1 MDFKKILTAF
11 SLFILCLFSTYTV
24 HAFGG
29 LITSPFGYRTH
40 PIFGTVI
47 YHSGIDIGVV
57 SGTAVPAADSGTVI
71 YSGWAGGYGYFVMI
85 DHGDGIVSCYGHNE
99 ELLVQEGDKVS
110 KGDVISLS
118 GSTGY
123 STGPHLHFEVRQD
136 GEPID
141 PTSFAK
147 RAGWDLT
154 GDTSTNIIIE
164 IGKHIKGAI
173 TPNIDVDFTNYFV
186 PSETIAETT
195 KRLITLISKCFDFA
209 EKNLLS
215 LLVGLM
221 IIDLAWYFIR
231 GIIATGFG
239 LSGSESNIENFGT
252 LIPRFIRYG
261 FFIALFRSW
270 HTLVATFFIPMAEN
284 ISSTYS
290 GHEIT
295 QSSFIKFDDL
305 FISVSHVL
313 APFLHVDERFPLVVG
328 CIVGFFVFLCLC
340 FTILSTIFL
349 AEKLISFYI
358 MLVFGVLGIPLMFI
372 PRMGQYGKNMISSI
386 LSCVFDLIV
395 TMFAFTFISD
405 HLADMTPLDEKSIA
419 SLVIFTGVLGLILY
433 LIPALTKRTHSAFAS
448 LWS

>member
-29 LITSPFGYRTH
+29 QITSPFGYRTH
-40 PIFGTVI
+40 PIRGTVI
-47 YHSGIDIGVV
+47 YHSGIDIGVDY
-57 SGTAVPAADSGTVI
+57 GTAVSAADSGIVT
-71 YSGWAGGYGYFVMI
+71 YSGWANGYGYFVMI
-85 DHGDGIVSCYGHNE
+85 DHGNGIVSCYGHNQ

-118 GSTGY
+118 GSTGD

-164 IGKHIKGAI
+164 IGKKIKGAI

-195 KRLITLISKCFDFA
+195 TRLITLISKCFDFA
-209 EKNLLS
+209 EKNLLG
-215 LLVGLM
+215 LLTALA
-221 IIDLAWYFIR
+221 IIDFSWFMIPAIL
-231 GIIATGFG
+231 GITELNN
-239 LSGSESNIENFGT
+239 LSGVI
-252 LIPRFIRYG
+252 IRFIRYG
-261 FFIALFRSW
+261 FFFALFRSW

-295 QSSFIKFDDL
+295 ESSFIKFDDL

-313 APFLHVDERFPLVVG
+313 APFLHVDERFPLIVG

-386 LSCVFDLIV
+386 LSCIFDLIV

>member
-11 SLFILCLFSTYTV
+11 SLFILCFFSTYTV
-24 HAFGG
+24 NAFGG

-57 SGTAVPAADSGTVI
+57 SGTAVPAADSGIVT
-71 YSGWAGGYGYFVMI
+71 YSGWGGGYGYFVMI

-141 PTSFAK
+141 PTSLAK

-195 KRLITLISKCFDFA
+195 THLITLISKCFDFA
-209 EKNLLS
+209 EKNLLG
-215 LLVGLM
+215 LLTALA
-221 IIDLAWYFIR
+221 IIDFSWFMIPAIL
-231 GIIATGFG
+231 GITELNN
-239 LSGSESNIENFGT
+239 LSGVI
-252 LIPRFIRYG
+252 IRFIRYG
-261 FFIALFRSW
+261 FFFALFRSW

-386 LSCVFDLIV
+386 LSCIFDLIV

>member
-24 HAFGG
+24 NAFGG
-29 LITSPFGYRTH
+29 GITSPFGYRTH
-40 PIFGTVI
+40 PIYGTVI
-47 YHSGIDIGVV
+47 YHSGIDIGVDY
-57 SGTAVPAADSGTVI
+57 GTAIPAADSGTVT
-71 YSGWAGGYGYFVMI
+71 YSGWMQGYGYFVMI
-85 DHGDGIVSCYGHNE
+85 DHGDGIVTCYGHNQ
-99 ELLVQEGDKVS
+99 ELLVQEGEKVS
-110 KGDVISLS
+110 KDQVISLA
-118 GSTGY
+118 GSTGN
-123 STGPHLHFEVRQD
+123 STGPHLHFEVRQN

-141 PTSFAK
+141 PTSFTK

-186 PSETIAETT
+186 PSETIAEITT
-195 KRLITLISKCFDFA
+195 HLITLISKCFDFA
-209 EKNLLS
+209 EKNLLG
-215 LLVGLM
+215 LLIALA
-221 IIDLAWYFIR
+221 IIDFSWFMIPAIL
-231 GIIATGFG
+231 GITELNN
-239 LSGSESNIENFGT
+239 LSGVI
-252 LIPRFIRYG
+252 IRFIRYG
-261 FFIALFRSW
+261 FFFALFRSW

-290 GHEIT
+290 GHELT

-372 PRMGQYGKNMISSI
+372 PHMGQYGKNMISSI
-386 LSCVFDLIV
+386 LSCVFDLVV
-395 TMFAFTFISD
+395 TMFTFTFISD

>member
-11 SLFILCLFSTYTV
+11 SLFILCFFSTYTV
-24 HAFGG
+24 NAFGG

-85 DHGDGIVSCYGHNE
+85 DHGDGIVSCYGHNQD
-99 ELLVQEGDKVS
+99 LLVQEGDKVS

-195 KRLITLISKCFDFA
+195 THLITLISKCFDFA
-209 EKNLLS
+209 EKNLLG
-215 LLVGLM
+215 LLTALA
-221 IIDLAWYFIR
+221 IIDFSWFMIPAIL
-231 GIIATGFG
+231 GITELNN
-239 LSGSESNIENFGT
+239 LSGVI
-252 LIPRFIRYG
+252 IRFIRYG
-261 FFIALFRSW
+261 FFFALFRSW

-386 LSCVFDLIV
+386 LSCIFDLIV

>member
-11 SLFILCLFSTYTV
+11 SLFILCLFSTYTAN
-24 HAFGG
+24 AFGG
-29 LITSPFGYRTH
+29 QITSPFGYRTH
-40 PIFGTVI
+40 PIRGTVI
-47 YHSGIDIGVV
+47 YHSGIDIGVDY
-57 SGTAVPAADSGTVI
+57 GTAVSAADSGIVT
-71 YSGWAGGYGYFVMI
+71 YSGWANGYGYFVMI
-85 DHGDGIVSCYGHNE
+85 DHGNGIVSCYGHNQ

-118 GSTGY
+118 GSTGD

-164 IGKHIKGAI
+164 IGKKIKGAI

-195 KRLITLISKCFDFA
+195 TRLITLISKCFDFA
-209 EKNLLS
+209 EKNLLG
-215 LLVGLM
+215 LLTALA
-221 IIDLAWYFIR
+221 IIDFSWFMIPAIL
-231 GIIATGFG
+231 GITELNN
-239 LSGSESNIENFGT
+239 LSGVI
-252 LIPRFIRYG
+252 IRFIRYG
-261 FFIALFRSW
+261 FFFALFRSW

-295 QSSFIKFDDL
+295 ESSFIKFDDL

-313 APFLHVDERFPLVVG
+313 APFLHVDERFPLIVG

-372 PRMGQYGKNMISSI
+372 PHMGQYGKNMISSI
-386 LSCVFDLIV
+386 LSCIFDLIV

>member
-29 LITSPFGYRTH
+29 GITSPFGYRTH
-40 PIFGTVI
+40 PIYGTVI
-47 YHSGIDIGVV
+47 YHSGIDIGVDY
-57 SGTAVPAADSGTVI
+57 GTAVPAADSGTVT
-71 YSGWAGGYGYFVMI
+71 YSGWMQGYGYFVMI
-85 DHGDGIVSCYGHNE
+85 DHGDGIVTCYGHNQ
-99 ELLVQEGDKVS
+99 ELLVQEGEKVS
-110 KGDVISLS
+110 KSQVISLA
-118 GSTGY
+118 GSTGN
-123 STGPHLHFEVRQD
+123 STGPHLHFEVRQN

-195 KRLITLISKCFDFA
+195 THLITLISKCFDFA
-209 EKNLLS
+209 EKNLLG
-215 LLVGLM
+215 LLTALA
-221 IIDLAWYFIR
+221 IIDFSWFMIPAIL
-231 GIIATGFG
+231 GITELNN
-239 LSGSESNIENFGT
+239 LSGVI
-252 LIPRFIRYG
+252 IRFIRYG
-261 FFIALFRSW
+261 FFFVLFRSW

-386 LSCVFDLIV
+386 LSCVFDLVV
-395 TMFAFTFISD
+395 TMFTFTFISD

-433 LIPALTKRTHSAFAS
+433 LIPALTKRTHSAFSS

>member
-11 SLFILCLFSTYTV
+11 SLFILCFFSTYTV
-24 HAFGG
+24 NAFGG

-71 YSGWAGGYGYFVMI
+71 YSGWAEGYGYFVMI

-164 IGKHIKGAI
+164 IGKKIKGAI

-195 KRLITLISKCFDFA
+195 TRLITLISKCFDFA
-209 EKNLLS
+209 EKNLLG
-215 LLVGLM
+215 LLTALA
-221 IIDLAWYFIR
+221 IIDFSWFMIPAIL
-231 GIIATGFG
+231 GITELNN
-239 LSGSESNIENFGT
+239 LSGVI
-252 LIPRFIRYG
+252 IRFIRYG
-261 FFIALFRSW
+261 FFFALFRSW

-295 QSSFIKFDDL
+295 ESSFIKFDDL

-313 APFLHVDERFPLVVG
+313 APFLHVDERFPLIVG

-386 LSCVFDLIV
+386 LSCIFDLIV

>member
-11 SLFILCLFSTYTV
+11 SLLILCLFSTYTV
-24 HAFGG
+24 NAFGG
-29 LITSPFGYRTH
+29 QITSPFGYRTH
-40 PIFGTVI
+40 PIRGTVI
-47 YHSGIDIGVV
+47 YHSGIDIGVDY
-57 SGTAVPAADSGTVI
+57 GTVVPAADSGTVT
-71 YSGWAGGYGYFVMI
+71 YSGWMQGYGYFVMI
-85 DHGDGIVSCYGHNE
+85 DHGDGIVTCYGHNQ
-99 ELLVQEGDKVS
+99 ELLVEEGEKVS
-110 KGDVISLS
+110 KGQAISLA
-118 GSTGY
+118 GSTGD
-123 STGPHLHFEVRQD
+123 STGPHLHFEVCQN

-154 GDTSTNIIIE
+154 GDTTTNIIIE

-195 KRLITLISKCFDFA
+195 TRLITLISKCFDFA
-209 EKNLLS
+209 EKNLLG
-215 LLVGLM
+215 LLTALA
-221 IIDLAWYFIR
+221 IIDFSWFMIPAIL
-231 GIIATGFG
+231 GITELNN
-239 LSGSESNIENFGT
+239 LSGVI
-252 LIPRFIRYG
+252 IRFIRYG
-261 FFIALFRSW
+261 FFFALFRSW

-295 QSSFIKFDDL
+295 ESSFIKFDDL

-313 APFLHVDERFPLVVG
+313 APFLHVDERFPLIVG

-386 LSCVFDLIV
+386 LSCIFDLIV

>member
-11 SLFILCLFSTYTV
+11 SLFIFYLFSTYTI

-29 LITSPFGYRTH
+29 QITSPFGYRTH
-40 PIFGTVI
+40 PIYGTVI
-47 YHSGIDIGVV
+47 YHSGIDIGLDY
-57 SGTAVPAADSGTVI
+57 GTVIPAADSGTVT
-71 YSGWAGGYGYFVMI
+71 YSGWMQGYGYFVMI
-85 DHGDGIVSCYGHNE
+85 DHGDGIVTCYGHNQ
-99 ELLVQEGDKVS
+99 ELLVEEGEKVS
-110 KGDVISLS
+110 KGQAISLA
-118 GSTGY
+118 GSTGN
-123 STGPHLHFEVRQD
+123 STGPHLHFEVRQN

-154 GDTSTNIIIE
+154 GDTTTNIIIE
-164 IGKHIKGAI
+164 FGKYIKGAI

-195 KRLITLISKCFDFA
+195 TRLITLISKCFDFA
-209 EKNLLS
+209 EKNLLG
-215 LLVGLM
+215 LLMALA
-221 IIDLAWYFIR
+221 IIDFSWFMIPAIL
-231 GIIATGFG
+231 GITELNN
-239 LSGSESNIENFGT
+239 LSGVI
-252 LIPRFIRYG
+252 IRFIRYG
-261 FFIALFRSW
+261 FFFALFRSW

-295 QSSFIKFDDL
+295 ESSFIKFDDL

-313 APFLHVDERFPLVVG
+313 APFLHVDERFSLIVG
-328 CIVGFFVFLCLC
+328 CIVGLFVFLCLC

-372 PRMGQYGKNMISSI
+372 PRMEKYGKNMISSI
-386 LSCVFDLIV
+386 LSCIFDLIV

-419 SLVIFTGVLGLILY
+419 SLVLFTGVLGLILY

>member
-24 HAFGG
+24 NAFGG

-57 SGTAVPAADSGTVI
+57 SGTAVSAADSGTVI

-195 KRLITLISKCFDFA
+195 THLITLISKCFDFA
-209 EKNLLS
+209 EKNLLG
-215 LLVGLM
+215 LLTALA
-221 IIDLAWYFIR
+221 IIDFSWFMIPAIL
-231 GIIATGFG
+231 GITELNN
-239 LSGSESNIENFGT
+239 LSGVI
-252 LIPRFIRYG
+252 IRFIRYG
-261 FFIALFRSW
+261 FFFALFRSW

-290 GHEIT
+290 GHELT

-386 LSCVFDLIV
+386 LSCVFDLVV
-395 TMFAFTFISD
+395 TMFTFTFISD

>member
-11 SLFILCLFSTYTV
+11 SLFILCFFSTYTV
-24 HAFGG
+24 NAFGG

-40 PIFGTVI
+40 PIYGTVI
-47 YHSGIDIGVV
+47 YHSGIDIGVDY
-57 SGTAVPAADSGTVI
+57 GTAVPAADSGTVT
-71 YSGWAGGYGYFVMI
+71 YSGWAKGYGYFVMI
-85 DHGDGIVSCYGHNE
+85 DHGDGIVSCYGHNQD
-99 ELLVQEGDKVS
+99 LLVQEGDKVS

-164 IGKHIKGAI
+164 IGKYIKGAI

-195 KRLITLISKCFDFA
+195 TRLITLISKCFDFA
-209 EKNLLS
+209 EKNLLG
-215 LLVGLM
+215 LLTALA
-221 IIDLAWYFIR
+221 IIDFSWFMIPAIL
-231 GIIATGFG
+231 GITELNN
-239 LSGSESNIENFGT
+239 LSGVI
-252 LIPRFIRYG
+252 IRFIRYG
-261 FFIALFRSW
+261 FFFALFRSW

>member
-11 SLFILCLFSTYTV
+11 SLFILCFFSTYTV
-24 HAFGG
+24 NAFGG

-40 PIFGTVI
+40 PIRGTVI
-47 YHSGIDIGVV
+47 YHSGIDIGVDY
-57 SGTAVPAADSGTVI
+57 GTAVSAADSGIVT
-71 YSGWAGGYGYFVMI
+71 YSGWANGYGYFVMI
-85 DHGDGIVSCYGHNE
+85 DHGNGIVSCYGHNQ

-118 GSTGY
+118 GSTGD

-164 IGKHIKGAI
+164 IGKKIKGAI

-195 KRLITLISKCFDFA
+195 TRLITLISKCFDFA
-209 EKNLLS
+209 EKNLLG
-215 LLVGLM
+215 LLTALA
-221 IIDLAWYFIR
+221 IIDFSWFMIPAIL
-231 GIIATGFG
+231 GITELNN
-239 LSGSESNIENFGT
+239 LSGVI
-252 LIPRFIRYG
+252 IRFIRYG
-261 FFIALFRSW
+261 FFFALFRSW

-290 GHEIT
+290 GHELT

>member
-11 SLFILCLFSTYTV
+11 FLFILCFFSTYTV
-24 HAFGG
+24 NAFGG

-71 YSGWAGGYGYFVMI
+71 YSGWAEGYGYFVMI

-195 KRLITLISKCFDFA
+195 THLITLISKCFDFA
-209 EKNLLS
+209 EKNLLG
-215 LLVGLM
+215 LLTALA
-221 IIDLAWYFIR
+221 IIDFSWFMIPAIL
-231 GIIATGFG
+231 GITELNN
-239 LSGSESNIENFGT
+239 LSGVI
-252 LIPRFIRYG
+252 IRFIRYG
-261 FFIALFRSW
+261 FFFALFRSW

-386 LSCVFDLIV
+386 LSCIFDLIV

>member
-11 SLFILCLFSTYTV
+11 SLFILCFFSTYTV
-24 HAFGG
+24 NAFGG

-40 PIFGTVI
+40 PIRGTVI
-47 YHSGIDIGVV
+47 YHSGIDIGVDY
-57 SGTAVPAADSGTVI
+57 GTAVSAADSGIVT
-71 YSGWAGGYGYFVMI
+71 YSGWANGYGYFVMI
-85 DHGDGIVSCYGHNE
+85 DHGNGIVSCYGHNQ

-118 GSTGY
+118 GSTGD

-164 IGKHIKGAI
+164 IGKKIKGAI

-195 KRLITLISKCFDFA
+195 TRLITLISKCFDFA
-209 EKNLLS
+209 EKNLLG
-215 LLVGLM
+215 LLTALA
-221 IIDLAWYFIR
+221 IIDFSWFMIPAIL
-231 GIIATGFG
+231 GITELNN
-239 LSGSESNIENFGT
+239 LSGVI
-252 LIPRFIRYG
+252 IRFIRYG
-261 FFIALFRSW
+261 FFFALFRSW
-270 HTLVATFFIPMAEN
+270 HILVATFFIPMAEN

-295 QSSFIKFDDL
+295 ESSFIKFDDL

-372 PRMGQYGKNMISSI
+372 PYMEQYGKNMISSI
-386 LSCVFDLIV
+386 LSCIFDLIV

>member
-24 HAFGG
+24 NAFGG

-110 KGDVISLS
+110 RGDVISLS

-209 EKNLLS
+209 EKNLLG
-215 LLVGLM
+215 LLTALA
-221 IIDLAWYFIR
+221 IIDFSWFMIPAIL
-231 GIIATGFG
+231 GITELNN
-239 LSGSESNIENFGT
+239 LSGVI
-252 LIPRFIRYG
+252 IRFIRYG
-261 FFIALFRSW
+261 FFFALFRSW

-372 PRMGQYGKNMISSI
+372 PRMEQYGKNMISSI

>member
-1 MDFKKILTAF
+1 MYK
-11 SLFILCLFSTYTV
+11 
-24 HAFGG
+24 
-29 LITSPFGYRTH
+29 R
-40 PIFGTVI
+40 
-47 YHSGIDIGVV
+47 
-57 SGTAVPAADSGTVI
+57 
-71 YSGWAGGYGYFVMI
+71 
-85 DHGDGIVSCYGHNE
+85 
-99 ELLVQEGDKVS
+99 Q
-110 KGDVISLS
+110 
-118 GSTGY
+118 
-123 STGPHLHFEVRQD
+123 HLHFEVRQN

-154 GDTSTNIIIE
+154 GDTTTNIIIE
-164 IGKHIKGAI
+164 FGKYIKGAI

-195 KRLITLISKCFDFA
+195 TRLITLISKCFDFA
-209 EKNLLS
+209 EKNLLG
-215 LLVGLM
+215 LLMALA
-221 IIDLAWYFIR
+221 IIDFSWFMIPAIL
-231 GIIATGFG
+231 GITELNN
-239 LSGSESNIENFGT
+239 LSGVI
-252 LIPRFIRYG
+252 IRFIRYG
-261 FFIALFRSW
+261 FFFTLFRSW

-295 QSSFIKFDDL
+295 ESSFIKFDDL

-313 APFLHVDERFPLVVG
+313 APFLHVDERFSLIVG
-328 CIVGFFVFLCLC
+328 CIVGLFVFLCLC

-372 PRMGQYGKNMISSI
+372 PRMEKYGKNMISSI
-386 LSCVFDLIV
+386 LSCIFDLIV

-419 SLVIFTGVLGLILY
+419 SLVLFTGVLGLILY

>member
-29 LITSPFGYRTH
+29 GITSPFGYRTH
-40 PIFGTVI
+40 PIYGTVI

-195 KRLITLISKCFDFA
+195 TRLITLISKCFDFA
-209 EKNLLS
+209 EKNLLG
-215 LLVGLM
+215 LLTALA
-221 IIDLAWYFIR
+221 IIDFSWFMIPAIL
-231 GIIATGFG
+231 GITELNN
-239 LSGSESNIENFGT
+239 LSGVI
-252 LIPRFIRYG
+252 IRFIRYG
-261 FFIALFRSW
+261 FFFALFRSW
-270 HTLVATFFIPMAEN
+270 HTLVANFFIPMAEN

-386 LSCVFDLIV
+386 LSCVFDLVV
-395 TMFAFTFISD
+395 TMFTFTFISD

-433 LIPALTKRTHSAFAS
+433 LIPALTKRTHSAFSS

>member
-24 HAFGG
+24 NAFGG

-47 YHSGIDIGVV
+47 YHSGIDIGVDY
-57 SGTAVPAADSGTVI
+57 GTAVPAVDSGTVT
-71 YSGWAGGYGYFVMI
+71 YSGWAKGYGYFVMI
-85 DHGDGIVSCYGHNE
+85 DHGDGIVSCYGHNQD
-99 ELLVQEGDKVS
+99 LLVQEGDKVS

-195 KRLITLISKCFDFA
+195 KHLITLISKCFDFA
-209 EKNLLS
+209 EKNLLG
-215 LLVGLM
+215 LLTALA
-221 IIDLAWYFIR
+221 IIDFSWFMIPAIL
-231 GIIATGFG
+231 GITELNN
-239 LSGSESNIENFGT
+239 LSGVI
-252 LIPRFIRYG
+252 IRFIRYG
-261 FFIALFRSW
+261 FFFALFRSW

-290 GHEIT
+290 GHELT

-386 LSCVFDLIV
+386 LSCIFDLIV

>member
-11 SLFILCLFSTYTV
+11 SLFILCFFSTYTV
-24 HAFGG
+24 NAFGG

-40 PIFGTVI
+40 PIRGTVI
-47 YHSGIDIGVV
+47 YHSGIDIGVDY
-57 SGTAVPAADSGTVI
+57 GTAVSAADSGIVT
-71 YSGWAGGYGYFVMI
+71 YSGWANGYGYFVMI
-85 DHGDGIVSCYGHNE
+85 DHGNGIVSCYGHNQ

-118 GSTGY
+118 GSTGD

-164 IGKHIKGAI
+164 IGKKIKGAI

-195 KRLITLISKCFDFA
+195 TRLITLISKCFDFA
-209 EKNLLS
+209 EKNLLG
-215 LLVGLM
+215 LLTALA
-221 IIDLAWYFIR
+221 IIDFSWFMIPAIL
-231 GIIATGFG
+231 GITELNN
-239 LSGSESNIENFGT
+239 LSGVI
-252 LIPRFIRYG
+252 IRFIRYG
-261 FFIALFRSW
+261 FFFALFRSW
-270 HTLVATFFIPMAEN
+270 HILVATFFIPMAEN

-295 QSSFIKFDDL
+295 ESSFIKFDDL

-313 APFLHVDERFPLVVG
+313 APFLHVDERFPLIVG

-372 PRMGQYGKNMISSI
+372 PHMGQYGKNMISSI
-386 LSCVFDLIV
+386 LSCIFDLIV

>member
-209 EKNLLS
+209 EKNLLG
-215 LLVGLM
+215 LLTALA
-221 IIDLAWYFIR
+221 IIDFSWFMIPAIL
-231 GIIATGFG
+231 GITELNN
-239 LSGSESNIENFGT
+239 LSGVI
-252 LIPRFIRYG
+252 IRFIRYG
-261 FFIALFRSW
+261 FFFALFRSW

>member
-24 HAFGG
+24 NAFGG

-195 KRLITLISKCFDFA
+195 TRLITLISKCFDFA
-209 EKNLLS
+209 EKNLLG
-215 LLVGLM
+215 LLTALA
-221 IIDLAWYFIR
+221 IIDFSWFMIPAIL
-231 GIIATGFG
+231 GITELNN
-239 LSGSESNIENFGT
+239 LSGVI
-252 LIPRFIRYG
+252 IRFIRYG
-261 FFIALFRSW
+261 FFFALFRSW

-433 LIPALTKRTHSAFAS
+433 LIPALTKRTHSAFSS

>member
-24 HAFGG
+24 NAFGG

-40 PIFGTVI
+40 PIYGTVI
-47 YHSGIDIGVV
+47 YHSGIDIGVDY
-57 SGTAVPAADSGTVI
+57 GTAVPAVDSGTVT
-71 YSGWAGGYGYFVMI
+71 YSGWAKGYGYFVMI
-85 DHGDGIVSCYGHNE
+85 DHGDGIVSCYGHNQD
-99 ELLVQEGDKVS
+99 LLVQEGDKVS
-110 KGDVISLS
+110 RGDVISLS

-195 KRLITLISKCFDFA
+195 TRLITLISKCFDFA
-209 EKNLLS
+209 EKNLLG
-215 LLVGLM
+215 LLTALA
-221 IIDLAWYFIR
+221 IIDFSWFMIPAIL
-231 GIIATGFG
+231 GITELNN
-239 LSGSESNIENFGT
+239 LSGVI
-252 LIPRFIRYG
+252 IRFIRYG
-261 FFIALFRSW
+261 FFFALFRSW

-313 APFLHVDERFPLVVG
+313 TPFLHVDERFPLVVG

>member
-24 HAFGG
+24 NAFGG

-195 KRLITLISKCFDFA
+195 THLITLISKCFDFA
-209 EKNLLS
+209 EKNLLG
-215 LLVGLM
+215 LLTALA
-221 IIDLAWYFIR
+221 IIDFSWFMIPAIL
-231 GIIATGFG
+231 GITELNN
-239 LSGSESNIENFGT
+239 LSGVI
-252 LIPRFIRYG
+252 IRFIRYG
-261 FFIALFRSW
+261 FFFALFRSW

-290 GHEIT
+290 GHELT

-386 LSCVFDLIV
+386 LSCVFDLVV
-395 TMFAFTFISD
+395 TMFTFTFISD

>member
-1 MDFKKILTAF
+1 MDFKKILTVF

-29 LITSPFGYRTH
+29 GITSPFGYRTH
-40 PIFGTVI
+40 PIYGTVI
-47 YHSGIDIGVV
+47 YHSGIDIGVDY
-57 SGTAVPAADSGTVI
+57 GTAVPAADSGTVT
-71 YSGWAGGYGYFVMI
+71 YSGWMQGYGYFVMI
-85 DHGDGIVSCYGHNE
+85 DHGDGIVTCYGHNQ
-99 ELLVQEGDKVS
+99 ELLVQEGEKVS
-110 KGDVISLS
+110 KSQVISLA
-118 GSTGY
+118 GSTGN
-123 STGPHLHFEVRQD
+123 STGPHLHFEVRQN

-195 KRLITLISKCFDFA
+195 THLITLISKCFDFA
-209 EKNLLS
+209 EKNLLG
-215 LLVGLM
+215 LLTALA
-221 IIDLAWYFIR
+221 IIDFSWFMIPAIL
-231 GIIATGFG
+231 GITELNN
-239 LSGSESNIENFGT
+239 LSGVI
-252 LIPRFIRYG
+252 IRFIRYG
-261 FFIALFRSW
+261 FFFALFRSW

-290 GHEIT
+290 GHELT

-386 LSCVFDLIV
+386 LSCVFDLVV
-395 TMFAFTFISD
+395 TMFTFTFISD

-433 LIPALTKRTHSAFAS
+433 LIPALTKRTHSAFSS

>member
-24 HAFGG
+24 NAFGG

-110 KGDVISLS
+110 RGDVISLS

-209 EKNLLS
+209 EKNLLG
-215 LLVGLM
+215 LLTALA
-221 IIDLAWYFIR
+221 IIDFSWFMIPAIL
-231 GIIATGFG
+231 GITELNN
-239 LSGSESNIENFGT
+239 LSGVI
-252 LIPRFIRYG
+252 IRFIRYG
-261 FFIALFRSW
+261 FFFALFRSW

-290 GHEIT
+290 GHELT

-386 LSCVFDLIV
+386 LSCVFDLVV
-395 TMFAFTFISD
+395 TMFTFTFISD